1 MKVESESRKW
11 KWKVEVES
19 DSGKW
24 KWKVKV
30 ESESGKWKWGKW
42 KWKVNV
48 ESESESESGKWK
60 WKVKVESESGNKS
73 KRKNLS
79 ERSLP
84 AEETQWPAQSHKAS
98 LCSPRG
104 ASPSPPAS
112 GGDNDESDLGEEEEK
127 IFHYVEAK
135 VIIPIF

>member
-1 MKVESESRKW
+1 M
-11 KWKVEVES
+11 
-19 DSGKW
+19 
-24 KWKVKV
+24 KVKV
-30 ESESGKWKWGKW
+30 EIESEKWNKSGKKNESEMSLPGEETQWPAQSHV
-42 KWKVNV
+42 KV
-48 ESESESESGKWK
+48 ESESESGKWE

-135 VIIPIF
+135 VIVPIF